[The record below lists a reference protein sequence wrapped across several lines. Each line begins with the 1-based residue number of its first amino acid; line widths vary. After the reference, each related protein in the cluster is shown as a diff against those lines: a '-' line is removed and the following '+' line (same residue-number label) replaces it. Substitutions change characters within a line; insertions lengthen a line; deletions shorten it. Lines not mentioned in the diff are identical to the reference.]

1 MLARLTTRRLFSL
14 IASGVLTAAA
24 VSFIHAAEA
33 QWPRFHGPNGDNIS
47 RETGLLKSWPEDG
60 PNLLWRAEGIG
71 EGYATVAIANGLIYT
86 AGNKDDKTMITAL
99 ELSGKQVWQK
109 PVGPAWTRDYPG
121 TRATP
126 TIADGRLYYETP
138 LGDVVCL
145 NAKDGEK
152 IWSVNI
158 LEKFGAENIRW
169 GLSESIV
176 LDGDRLIC
184 CPGGPVTAVVALKR
198 SDGSLVWKSP
208 SVGDATAYATPRI
221 AEFAGV
227 RMVLTLTAKAILAVN
242 ADNGELLFRHP
253 HETSYDVNVL
263 TPIVHDGQVFVS
275 TGYGR
280 GSVSLRL
287 KSTGGKIE
295 AEQAWESKEMDNHHG
310 GVILLDGH
318 LYGTTQ
324 NKNRDKLVCLEW
336 KTGEMRWAEKMVG
349 KGAITYADGLFYC
362 WSEKGLVGLVKASP
376 EGAELISKFKIPEG
390 GEGPTW
396 AHPVVCGGRLYL
408 RHGDVLFVYDVKAR

>member
-1 MLARLTTRRLFSL
+1 MLARLTTRRLFAM
-14 IASGVLTAAA
+14 IASGMLTLAA
-24 VSFIHAAEA
+24 VSAIHAAEA

-60 PNLLWRAEGIG
+60 PNLLWKAEGLG
-71 EGYATVAIANGLIYT
+71 EGYATVAVADGLIYT
-86 AGNKDDKTMITAL
+86 AGNKDDKTMLTAL
-99 ELSGKQVWQK
+99 DLSGKQVWQK

-158 LEKFGAENIRW
+158 LEKFGGENIRW

-176 LDGDRLIC
+176 LDGDRLMC
-184 CPGGPVTAVVALKR
+184 CPGGPDTTVVALKR
-198 SDGSLVWKSP
+198 ADGSLVWKSP
-208 SVGDATAYATPRI
+208 SVGDAIAYATPRI

-227 RMVLTLTAKAILAVN
+227 RMVLTLTAKAIVAVN

-280 GSVSLRL
+280 GSVALRL
-287 KSTGGKIE
+287 KASRRRDLPRWFSLRRDAQQE
-295 AEQAWESKEMDNHHG
+295 SRQARLPRMENRRNAMGRKDGRQRLAH
-310 GVILLDGH
+310 VCRRVVLL
-318 LYGTTQ
+318 
-324 NKNRDKLVCLEW
+324 LE
-336 KTGEMRWAEKMVG
+336 R
-349 KGAITYADGLFYC
+349 
-362 WSEKGLVGLVKASP
+362 KGL
-376 EGAELISKFKIPEG
+376 
-390 GEGPTW
+390 
-396 AHPVVCGGRLYL
+396 GRT
-408 RHGDVLFVYDVKAR
+408 GQGVARGSRTHQQVQNT